1 MMLWH
6 YNFSTNDGNSFYG
19 GAGKTRCRVIIF
31 IFHLFYPKHIS
42 QHYFNNLILR
52 SLLRIWLVTPK
63 ILILNSLGFKRT
75 TSGGVKEFNLVSE
88 TSINRFKAPIGIV
101 PKLNRAPNF

>member
-1 MMLWH
+1 MMGTA
-6 YNFSTNDGNSFYG
+6 FT
-19 GAGKTRCRVIIF
+19 GARVRRVVELLFF

-75 TSGGVKEFNLVSE
+75 TSGEVKEFNLVSK
-88 TSINRFKAPIGIV
+88 TSNNRFKAPIGIV
-101 PKLNRAPNF
+101 PKLSRAPNF